1 MQRRPFGPTGV
12 SVPVIGQG
20 TWEME
25 RDPPAAVTALRSGI
39 DLGMTHIDTAEM
51 YGSGRVEEIVG
62 EAIAGRRDEVFLATK
77 VLPSNATRR
86 GVIEACE
93 RSLRRLRTDHVDLYL
108 LHWPSRYPLKDTIGG
123 LRELVAAGKARAWGV
138 SNFDASQLDSAV
150 SVAGPASVACDQVLY
165 HVEERSIEHEVLPA
179 CERHGMAV
187 VAYSPFGQGY
197 FPSGNP
203 VLRELAQA
211 RGVTPAEIA
220 LAFVVRN
227 PIVFAI
233 PKAIRLEHVQSN
245 ARAGDLVLT
254 GEEIAAIEGAFPL
267 GRRRQGVPTL

>member
-1 MQRRPFGPTGV
+1 M
-12 SVPVIGQG
+12 IGQG

-25 RDPPAAVTALRSGI
+25 RDPQAAITALRTGI

-62 EAIAGRRDEVFLATK
+62 EAVAGRRDEVFLATK

-93 RSLRRLRTDHVDLYL
+93 QSLRRLRTDHVDLYL

-123 LRELVAAGKARAWGV
+123 LAELVAAGKARAWGV
-138 SNFDASQLDSAV
+138 SNFDAGQLERAV
-150 SVAGPASVACDQVLY
+150 TVAGRGSIACDQVLY

-179 CERHGMAV
+179 CERFGMAV
-187 VAYSPFGQGY
+187 VAYSPFGKGY

-203 VLRELAQA
+203 VLREVAQA
-211 RGVTPAEIA
+211 RGVTPGEIA
-220 LAFVVRN
+220 LAFLVRN

-233 PKAIRLEHVQSN
+233 PKAVRLEHVQAN
-245 ARAGDLVLT
+245 ARAGDLVLA
-254 GEEIAAIEGAFPL
+254 GEEIGAIEGAFPL